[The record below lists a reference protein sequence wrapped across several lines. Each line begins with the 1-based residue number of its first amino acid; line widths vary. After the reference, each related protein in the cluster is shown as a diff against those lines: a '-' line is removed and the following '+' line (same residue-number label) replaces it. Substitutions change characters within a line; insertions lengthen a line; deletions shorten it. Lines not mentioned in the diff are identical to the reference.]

1 MQRADGKHISAKRI
15 ALLVITVL
23 VVAFIF
29 VQSILPQDLSSEESG
44 WFSEHILNPVL
55 NLLGLGSLNNQVVR
69 KIAHVTEFTILSV
82 LLLFCFHGRVVK
94 SVGVGFLTAFLDESI
109 QMLSDRG
116 PMISDVWIDLIGVAI
131 GTLLGF
137 LLRML
142 MRRRKKAGAER

>member
-29 VQSILPQDLSSEESG
+29 VQSILPRRVSLGESEG
-44 WFSEHILNPVL
+44 FVDIILNPIL
-55 NLLGLGSLNNQVVR
+55 TRLGLGPITSHLVR
-69 KIAHVTEFTILSV
+69 KIAHITEFTILSV
-82 LLLFCFHGRVVK
+82 LLLFCFRGRVVK
-94 SVGVGFLTAFLDESI
+94 SVCVGFLTAFLDESI
-109 QMLSDRG
+109 QILSDRG

-142 MRRRKKAGAER
+142 MRRRKKAGTER